1 MKNTKILIDGNVLG
15 MAIQNRLARTGVYFV
30 IENKIRDNLK
40 NKSSIE
46 FAKKFTWK
54 KATDKILQFI
64 NKEDAYS

>member
-1 MKNTKILIDGNVLG
+1 MSNTI
-15 MAIQNRLARTGVYFV
+15 IQL

-64 NKEDAYS
+64 NKEDAYN